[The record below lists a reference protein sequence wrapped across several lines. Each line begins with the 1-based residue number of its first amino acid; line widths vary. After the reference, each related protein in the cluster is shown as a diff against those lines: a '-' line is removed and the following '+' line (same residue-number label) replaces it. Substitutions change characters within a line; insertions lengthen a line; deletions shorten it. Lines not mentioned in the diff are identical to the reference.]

1 MRKFTSF
8 ALIGALVLSLAGAV
22 AFAAAGNN
30 TGAACPFTGPVGQQA
45 NLTDEQKA
53 QITTWQ
59 QERLEHSKQ
68 VLQKKV
74 EWGWITQAQADEQI
88 SFMEQRQKDGNFGM
102 MGMGRGH
109 GHMGQGHGMGPM
121 NGGCSN
127 NNVPAQQ

>member
-1 MRKFTSF
+1 MKKFTSF
-8 ALIGALVLSLAGAV
+8 AIIGTLVLSLAGAV
-22 AFAAAGNN
+22 AFAAPGNN
-30 TGAACPFTGPVGQQA
+30 LGQACPFFGAAGHQA

-53 QITTWQ
+53 QIATWQ
-59 QERLEHSKQ
+59 QERFEHRKQ

-109 GHMGQGHGMGPM
+109 GHMGQGRGMGPM
-121 NGGCSN
+121 NGGCGN